1 MRFLRKVARMSS
13 AISQTLPLELLATGE
28 QGTVIEVDGD
38 PNLVIR
44 LEEIGLH
51 SGVVVRMIQPGSPC
65 ILEINHQ
72 RYSFRFDESTH
83 VLVDLT
89 P

>member
-28 QGTVIEVDGD
+28 QGTVVDGD

-72 RYSFRFDESTH
+72 RYSFRFDESIH